1 MSPRYREL
9 PCALCN
15 TLTRVEFLVDV
26 SHLEPITRGP
36 CCTDCEHD
44 LIAEHHD
51 DDACTC
57 PSCDRARSKA
67 DRVRRE
73 AEAAT
78 CGGLT
83 AGSMTLLGWMEGEDL

>member
-1 MSPRYREL
+1 M
-9 PCALCN
+9 
-15 TLTRVEFLVDV
+15 TRTEFLVDV

-36 CCTDCEHD
+36 CCLDCEHE
-44 LIAEHHD
+44 LVAESHGD
-51 DDACTC
+51 DGCECA
-57 PSCDRARSKA
+57 SCSRARSKA

-83 AGSMTLLGWMEGEDL
+83 AGSMTLLGWMEDEL